1 MADDNQQMTQK
12 ESQSES
18 RKFISGFIF
27 LSIAAVGILIVLYA
41 WRLPPFLSYIQSTEN
56 AMVRGQI
63 TLISPQ
69 LSGYVTSVF
78 VQDFQHVKKGDLLVQ
93 IDERIYRQKYDQA
106 KAQLAV
112 REAALENNGQDRLSA
127 EASIRQAEAALS
139 NAQAQMVK
147 TRNDY
152 KRISELVSSGAV
164 SKSAY
169 DSAKA
174 SDAQT
179 AAQTLQTEAAL
190 EIAKQN
196 LQSIIIKHASLE
208 AEVENAKAA
217 LELAR
222 IDLDNT
228 HIIAPGDGQLGQV
241 SVRLGAYV
249 TAGTQLTGLVPDHV
263 WVIANMKE
271 TQMAK
276 IHIGQPA
283 VFTVDALDHAEMH
296 GHVERISPA
305 SGSEF
310 SVIPPDNATG
320 NFVKISQR
328 IPVRISVDP
337 GQPLSG
343 RLKPGMSVVVS
354 IKTEK

>member
-69 LSGYVTSVF
+69 LSRYVTSVF

-228 HIIAPGDGQLGQV
+228 RIIAPGDGQLGQV

-249 TAGTQLTGLVPDHV
+249 TAGTQLTGLVPHHV

-271 TQMAK
+271 TQMAN
-276 IHIGQPA
+276 IRIGQPA

-296 GHVERISPA
+296 GHVERIAPA

-337 GQPLSG
+337 DQALSE

-354 IKTEK
+354 IETKD

>member
-1 MADDNQQMTQK
+1 M
-12 ESQSES
+12 
-18 RKFISGFIF
+18 
-27 LSIAAVGILIVLYA
+27 
-41 WRLPPFLSYIQSTEN
+41 
-56 AMVRGQI
+56 
-63 TLISPQ
+63 
-69 LSGYVTSVF
+69 
-78 VQDFQHVKKGDLLVQ
+78 
-93 IDERIYRQKYDQA
+93 
-106 KAQLAV
+106 

-228 HIIAPGDGQLGQV
+228 RIIAPGDGQLGQV

-249 TAGTQLTGLVPDHV
+249 TAGTQLTGLVPHHV

-271 TQMAK
+271 TQMAN
-276 IHIGQPA
+276 IRIGQPA

-296 GHVERISPA
+296 GHVERIAPA

-337 GQPLSG
+337 DQALSE

-354 IKTEK
+354 IETKD

>member
-1 MADDNQQMTQK
+1 MADDKEEMTRK
-12 ESQSES
+12 ESQSER
-18 RKFISGFIF
+18 RKFISGFMF
-27 LSIAAVGILIVLYA
+27 LSIAAVGILVVLYA
-41 WRLPPFLSYIQSTEN
+41 WRLPPFHSHIQSTEN
-56 AMVRGQI
+56 AMVKGQI

-69 LSGYVTSVF
+69 LSGYVTGVF
-78 VQDFQHVKKGDLLVQ
+78 VQDFQRVKEGELLVQ
-93 IDERIYRQKYDQA
+93 IDERIYRQKYEQA

-112 REAALENNGQDRLSA
+112 REAALENNGQDHLSA
-127 EASIRQAEAALS
+127 EASIRQCEAALT
-139 NAQAQMVK
+139 NAQAQEVK
-147 TRNDY
+147 TGNDY
-152 KRISELVSSGAV
+152 RRISGLVSSGAV

-174 SDAQT
+174 SDAQA
-179 AAQTLQTEAAL
+179 AAQTRQAEAAL
-190 EIAKQN
+190 EIAQQN
-196 LQSIIIKHASLE
+196 LQSILIKHASLE
-208 AEVENAKAA
+208 AEVEDAKAT

-228 HIIAPGDGQLGQV
+228 RIIAPGDGQLGQV

-249 TAGTQLTGLVPDHV
+249 SAGTQLTGLVPDHV
-263 WVIANMKE
+263 WIIANMKE
-271 TQMAK
+271 TQMAN
-276 IHIGQPA
+276 IRIGQPA

-328 IPVRISVDP
+328 IPLRIRIDP
-337 GQPLSG
+337 DQALSE
-343 RLKPGMSVVVS
+343 RLKPGMSVVVR
-354 IKTEK
+354 IETE